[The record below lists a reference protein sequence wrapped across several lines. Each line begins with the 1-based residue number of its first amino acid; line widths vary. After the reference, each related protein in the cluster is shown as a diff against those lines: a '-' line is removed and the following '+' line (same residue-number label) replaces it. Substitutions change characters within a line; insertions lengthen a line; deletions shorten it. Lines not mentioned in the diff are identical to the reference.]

1 MKSTFKIKDI
11 LKIIKT
17 ILIVLS
23 IWITIHLC
31 VLLYVG
37 LFSEVK
43 KSDAILILGN
53 TVETSGIPSMRLKGR
68 LDKGIELYQ
77 NNMAPIIIVSGGLGV
92 EGFNEAFV
100 MKEYLVEHGV
110 KIEDIL
116 VDGNGN
122 TTYLTTRNLI
132 PIAKEKNIKS
142 IIVVSQYYHLLRAKK
157 ALEVVGIKEVYVSAG
172 NSPFEIR
179 DFYSIPRE
187 IVAYYYYLLRN

>member
-1 MKSTFKIKDI
+1 MKNTSKIKGI
-11 LKIIKT
+11 LKIIKP

-23 IWITIHLC
+23 IWVTIHLC
-31 VLLYVG
+31 GLLYVG

-77 NNMAPIIIVSGGLGV
+77 NNLAPIIIVSGGYGI
-92 EGFNEAFV
+92 EGFNEAIV
-100 MKEYLVEHGV
+100 MKNYLVEHGV
-110 KIEDIL
+110 KTDNII
-116 VDGNGN
+116 VDENGN
-122 TTYLTTRNLI
+122 TTYLTTRNLV

-142 IIVVSQYYHLLRAKK
+142 IIVVSQYYHLLRVKRAV
-157 ALEVVGIKEVYVSAG
+157 EMVGINEVYVSAG

-187 IVAYYYYLLRN
+187 IIAYYYYLLRT

>member
-1 MKSTFKIKDI
+1 MKNTSKIKGI
-11 LKIIKT
+11 LKIIKP

-23 IWITIHLC
+23 IWVTIHLC
-31 VLLYVG
+31 GLLYVG

-77 NNMAPIIIVSGGLGV
+77 NNLAPIIIVSGGYGI
-92 EGFNEAFV
+92 EGFNEAIV
-100 MKEYLVEHGV
+100 MKNYLVEHGV
-110 KIEDIL
+110 KTENII
-116 VDGNGN
+116 VDENGN
-122 TTYLTTRNLI
+122 TTYLTTRNLV

-142 IIVVSQYYHLLRAKK
+142 IIVVSQYYHLLRAKR
-157 ALEVVGIKEVYVSAG
+157 AVEMVGISEVYVSAG

-187 IVAYYYYLLRN
+187 IIAYYYYLLRT

>member
-1 MKSTFKIKDI
+1 MKNTSKIKGI
-11 LKIIKT
+11 LKIIKP

-23 IWITIHLC
+23 IWVAIHLC

-77 NNMAPIIIVSGGLGV
+77 NNLAPIIIVSGGYGI
-92 EGFNEAFV
+92 EGFNEAIV
-100 MKEYLVEHGV
+100 MKNYLVEHGV
-110 KIEDIL
+110 KTENII
-116 VDGNGN
+116 VDENGN

-142 IIVVSQYYHLLRAKK
+142 VIVVSQYYHLLRAKR
-157 ALEVVGIKEVYVSAG
+157 AVEMVGIKEVYVSPG

-187 IVAYYYYLLRN
+187 IIAYYYYLLRT

>member
-1 MKSTFKIKDI
+1 MKNTSKIKGI
-11 LKIIKT
+11 LKIIKP

-23 IWITIHLC
+23 IWVTIHLC
-31 VLLYVG
+31 GLLYVG

-77 NNMAPIIIVSGGLGV
+77 NNLAPIIIVSGGYGI
-92 EGFNEAFV
+92 EGFNEAIV
-100 MKEYLVEHGV
+100 MKNYLVEHGV
-110 KIEDIL
+110 KTDNII
-116 VDGNGN
+116 VDENGN
-122 TTYLTTRNLI
+122 TTYLTTRNLV

-142 IIVVSQYYHLLRAKK
+142 IIVVSQYYHLLRAKR
-157 ALEVVGIKEVYVSAG
+157 AVEITGIKEVYVSPG

-187 IVAYYYYLLRN
+187 IIAYYYYLLRT